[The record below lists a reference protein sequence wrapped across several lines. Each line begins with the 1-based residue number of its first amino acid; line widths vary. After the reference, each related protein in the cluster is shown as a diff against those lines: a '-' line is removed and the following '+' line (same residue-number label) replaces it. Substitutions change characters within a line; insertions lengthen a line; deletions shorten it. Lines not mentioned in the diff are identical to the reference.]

1 MPHLERLP
9 KRGNMEDLKKATL
22 MERVL
27 RDMRG
32 EGNSVATLAKR
43 YSLSEESIR
52 TVLGIRIE
60 KPQPEI
66 QSMSVMARFWKRLRF

>member
-1 MPHLERLP
+1 
-9 KRGNMEDLKKATL
+9 MEDLKRAKN

-43 YSLSEESIR
+43 YGLSEESINN
-52 TVLGIRIE
+52 VLGIR
-60 KPQPEI
+60 PQVPE
-66 QSMSVMARFWKRLRF
+66 SRSVLKNVSFWKRLGF

>member
-1 MPHLERLP
+1 
-9 KRGNMEDLKKATL
+9 MEDLKRATL

-43 YSLSEESIR
+43 YDLSEESIR

-60 KPQPEI
+60 DLEPQPEV
-66 QSMSVMARFWKRLRF
+66 QSRSVMARFWKKLGF

>member
-1 MPHLERLP
+1 
-9 KRGNMEDLKKATL
+9 MEDLKKATL

-60 KPQPEI
+60 EPGPPPEL
-66 QSMSVMARFWKRLRF
+66 QSSSIIVRFWKRLGS

>member
-1 MPHLERLP
+1 M
-9 KRGNMEDLKKATL
+9 KKGCFKGGNMEDLKRATL

-43 YSLSEESIR
+43 YDLSEESIR

-60 KPQPEI
+60 DLEPQPEV
-66 QSMSVMARFWKRLRF
+66 QSSSIICTSQDFI

>member
-1 MPHLERLP
+1 
-9 KRGNMEDLKKATL
+9 MEDLKKATL

-60 KPQPEI
+60 ELEPQPVV
-66 QSMSVMARFWKRLRF
+66 QSSSVMARFWKRLGF

>member
-1 MPHLERLP
+1 
-9 KRGNMEDLKKATL
+9 MEDLKRARN

-43 YSLSEESIR
+43 YSLSEESINN
-52 TVLGIRIE
+52 VLGIR
-60 KPQPEI
+60 PEVPE
-66 QSMSVMARFWKRLRF
+66 SRSVSKNVSFWKRLGF

>member
-1 MPHLERLP
+1 
-9 KRGNMEDLKKATL
+9 MEDLKKATL

-27 RDMRG
+27 RDMCG

-52 TVLGIRIE
+52 TVLEIRIE
-60 KPQPEI
+60 EQGPSPE
-66 QSMSVMARFWKRLRF
+66 L

>member
-1 MPHLERLP
+1 
-9 KRGNMEDLKKATL
+9 MEDLKRATL

-43 YSLSEESIR
+43 YDLSEESIR

-60 KPQPEI
+60 DLEAQPVV
-66 QSMSVMARFWKRLRF
+66 QSSSVMARFWKRLGF

>member
-1 MPHLERLP
+1 MPHLEKLP
-9 KRGNMEDLKKATL
+9 NRGNMEDLKKATL

-60 KPQPEI
+60 EPG
-66 QSMSVMARFWKRLRF
+66 